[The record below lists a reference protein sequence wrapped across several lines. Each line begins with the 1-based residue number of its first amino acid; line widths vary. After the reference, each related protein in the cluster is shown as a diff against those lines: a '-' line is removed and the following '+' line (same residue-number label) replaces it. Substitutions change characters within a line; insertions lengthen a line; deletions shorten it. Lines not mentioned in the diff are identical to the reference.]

1 MANYTLTHTG
11 AQVDDAVEKVVN
23 PYENVTL
30 TVNSGRLANFSYTAR
45 YYPMLG
51 MTFVRIYGT
60 INTTMNQGYDYNVI
74 NIGSRVPNAN
84 VALAARCNKGV
95 VAQARTSNMI
105 DLRPLEDGV
114 NGYDVYI
121 TGWWYV

>member
-23 PYENVTL
+23 PYENVSL
-30 TVNSGRLANFSYTAR
+30 TVNSSRLRNLSYTAR

-60 INTTMNQGYDYNVI
+60 INAEMNTGYDYNVI
-74 NIGSRVPNAN
+74 NIGSRGPNSGA
-84 VALAARCNKGV
+84 ALAVRCNRGV
-95 VAQARTSNMI
+95 AAIAKANNVI
-105 DLRPLEDGV
+105 DIRPLEDGIQ
-114 NGYDVYI
+114 NYDIYI
-121 TGWWYV
+121 TGFWYV